1 MKRKQAAILHGDS
14 SATQSRETGLT
25 CPICFHLIDSAYMT
39 ECGHSFCHKCIM
51 SFTEKK
57 NQCPKCNSTLNP
69 DRLFP
74 NFTLNELILQHKQKL
89 KASHS
94 SKGASNTA
102 SDYNQIIN
110 DLFLSTSVSQPTNYQ
125 DVSSLIE
132 VLQQKQRRLLLESKI
147 GHANLTMEFLSQIKS
162 EKDQQLKALEQ
173 ELNVITDD
181 ISQVSSQLD

>member
-1 MKRKQAAILHGDS
+1 
-14 SATQSRETGLT
+14 
-25 CPICFHLIDSAYMT
+25 
-39 ECGHSFCHKCIM
+39 M